1 MIHVEIYGK
10 RECHLCEEVKA
21 TLRKVQREIPFD
33 LREID
38 IESTPELYETY
49 KERIPLVFLNG
60 RLAFKFRVDEK
71 TLRRRLAREKGKTPT
86 PGPGGGR

>member
-1 MIHVEIYGK
+1 MILVEVYGK

-21 TLRKVQREIPFD
+21 KLRKVQREIPFD

-38 IESTPELYETY
+38 IESTPDLYETY
-49 KERIPLVFLNG
+49 KERIPLVFING

-71 TLRRRLAREKGKTPT
+71 TFRRRLAREKG
-86 PGPGGGR
+86 